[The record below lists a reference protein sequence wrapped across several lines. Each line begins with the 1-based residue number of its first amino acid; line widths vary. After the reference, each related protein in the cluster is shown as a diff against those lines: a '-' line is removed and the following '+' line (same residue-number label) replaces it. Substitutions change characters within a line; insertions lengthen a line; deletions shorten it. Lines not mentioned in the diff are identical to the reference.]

1 MNKEQFKHYL
11 RADVQ
16 PSEESLLQLKN
27 MVSTFPWFQTGWVVY
42 LMQLKQL
49 KHPDFENTLKK
60 VALMVPDRK
69 KLYQLLHRK
78 TEAAGISALQTAGS
92 ATENKTLKANTKPNA
107 LIDKFLSTNPG
118 IIRSTP
124 PDESHRPQLDSND
137 IIAQSAAE
145 NDDLITETLAN
156 IYLQQKNYDKAL
168 DAFQKLSLK
177 YPEKSIYFAS
187 RIKEI
192 EVIKNNI

>member
-1 MNKEQFKHYL
+1 MNKEEFLHCLQNDKL
-11 RADVQ
+11 
-16 PSEESLLQLKN
+16 PSEESLQNLQN
-27 MVSTFPWFQTGWVVY
+27 IVGDFPWFQTGWVLY

-49 KHPDFENTLKK
+49 NHPDFESTLKK
-60 VALMVPDRK
+60 VALMVPNRK
-69 KLYQLLHRK
+69 KLYQLLHRS
-78 TEAAGISALQTAGS
+78 TEVSGISVRHQANETHNNH
-92 ATENKTLKANTKPNA
+92 ATSNT
-107 LIDKFLSTNPG
+107 LIDKFLTANPG
-118 IIRSTP
+118 IIRNKP
-124 PDESHRPQLDSND
+124 QREDHRPHPDSND
-137 IIAQSAAE
+137 IIAKSAAE

-192 EVIKNNI
+192 EVLKTNT